1 MRTISILVMLTLCGC
16 DLIGTPTIDQR
27 AEKHSTDIEKLKKSA
42 ASIQADVLKSK
53 RELSEKLAECDV
65 ILAKLAAVVPLPTP
79 SPIPNPAPSPV
90 PAPTP
95 SPVRP
100 DPLPP
105 PVPAPLPTE
114 PVDGR
119 FGIAK
124 AVWKIAKEVQSP
136 DRVAESQALASV
148 FESVAAQVAAGTLNG
163 TLLDPQ
169 WHKISVALTAGN
181 KPIMAKHLA
190 AWKSSA
196 EQLSEAIGQRYGDG
210 KLNSNQDWSDLLNE
224 IASGLKAV
232 K

>member
-1 MRTISILVMLTLCGC
+1 MRTFSMLLLLTLCGC
-16 DLIGTPTIDQR
+16 DLIGSPTIDQR
-27 AEKHSTDIEKLKKSA
+27 AAQHQNDIEKLKKSA
-42 ASIQADVLKSK
+42 SVIQADVLKSK
-53 RELSEKLAECDV
+53 RDLTEKLAECDA
-65 ILAKLAAVVPLPTP
+65 ILAKLATVIPTP
-79 SPIPNPAPSPV
+79 TPNPAPSPV

-105 PVPAPLPTE
+105 PGPAPLPTE

-136 DRVAESQALASV
+136 DRVTEAQALAGV

-169 WHKISVALTAGN
+169 WHKISVALTSGN

-190 AWKSSA
+190 AWKSPA
-196 EQLSEAIGQRYGDG
+196 EQLSEAIGQRYSDG
-210 KLNSNQDWSDLLNE
+210 KLNSNQDWSDLLSE
-224 IASGLKAV
+224 IGGGLKAV